1 MYVSHRYKLFFFEV
15 PRTASRS
22 ISEALLH
29 LDPLSPTM
37 LNRMMK
43 GESADYHKYDR
54 TLVTTHP
61 DYSLVAV
68 HRNPYERILSH
79 FKLRKKIGNPAFFKT
94 INFAEYVDLSVDVK
108 VRQEEF
114 SIDLPIDEMLDV
126 RRVTHWLRFAHLQDD
141 WQDLAD
147 KLQISLPKL
156 PHINQS
162 ESDSSAFYTEDI
174 ANKVGMRMRHD
185 FGFFNYD
192 INSWHTL
199 E

>member
-1 MYVSHRYKLFFFEV
+1 MYVSHRYKLFFVEV

-79 FKLRKKIGNPAFFKT
+79 FKLRKKSAI
-94 INFAEYVDLSVDVK
+94 
-108 VRQEEF
+108 
-114 SIDLPIDEMLDV
+114 LPFLKLLI
-126 RRVTHWLRFAHLQDD
+126 LRNT
-141 WQDLAD
+141 W
-147 KLQISLPKL
+147 IYRS
-156 PHINQS
+156 
-162 ESDSSAFYTEDI
+162 
-174 ANKVGMRMRHD
+174 M
-185 FGFFNYD
+185 
-192 INSWHTL
+192 
-199 E
+199 